1 MTTVTRP
8 IHFRVRQTRRRIVTE
23 PAPPPPPGR
32 VPRVARLMALAIKF
46 DRMLQDGVVGSQT
59 DLAALARVTQPRI
72 TQIMNLL
79 HLAPDIQEEIL
90 FLPPVTEGRDP
101 LNERLL
107 RELCALTGWNDQR
120 RRWRSIQTAAGTAQ
134 GRQSRGVLGDYHV
147 VQRLIGPDCMET
159 HKRTRAHAHARSTD
173 QGRSG

>member
-1 MTTVTRP
+1 MTTVIRP

-23 PAPPPPPGR
+23 PAPLPPPGR

-59 DLAALARVTQPRI
+59 DLAALARVTQPRM

-101 LNERLL
+101 VTERDL
-107 RELCALTGWNDQR
+107 RELVTTAAWPRQR
-120 RRWRSIQTAAGTAQ
+120 RQWAMLKRS
-134 GRQSRGVLGDYHV
+134 S
-147 VQRLIGPDCMET
+147 
-159 HKRTRAHAHARSTD
+159 
-173 QGRSG
+173 

>member
-23 PAPPPPPGR
+23 PAPLPPPGR

-46 DRMLQDGVVGSQT
+46 DRMLQDGVVGSQS
-59 DLAALARVTQPRI
+59 DLASLARVTQPRM

-101 LNERLL
+101 VTERDL
-107 RELCALTGWNDQR
+107 RVAVTLMNWRDQR
-120 RRWRSIQTAAGTAQ
+120 EHWCSLRAGPASPRGTISAQ
-134 GRQSRGVLGDYHV
+134 HPTGRARAYNA
-147 VQRLIGPDCMET
+147 
-159 HKRTRAHAHARSTD
+159 HK
-173 QGRSG
+173 Q